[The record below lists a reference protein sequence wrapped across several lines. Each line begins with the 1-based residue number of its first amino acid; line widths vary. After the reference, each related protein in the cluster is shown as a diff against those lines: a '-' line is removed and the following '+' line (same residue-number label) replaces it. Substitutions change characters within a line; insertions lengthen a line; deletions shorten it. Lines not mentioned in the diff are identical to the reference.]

1 MPLQLEST
9 RNIVYVG
16 GSNHEDS
23 TPRVEDDDG
32 LLVVGLCYVVAGAVF
47 LLTEFGRKWLAMTL
61 FVNESCFFIE
71 MYM

>member
-16 GSNHEDS
+16 GSTHEDS

-32 LLVVGLCYVVAGAVF
+32 LLAVGLCYVVAGAVF
-47 LLTEFGRKWLAMTL
+47 FTNRVDRKW
-61 FVNESCFFIE
+61 
-71 MYM
+71 